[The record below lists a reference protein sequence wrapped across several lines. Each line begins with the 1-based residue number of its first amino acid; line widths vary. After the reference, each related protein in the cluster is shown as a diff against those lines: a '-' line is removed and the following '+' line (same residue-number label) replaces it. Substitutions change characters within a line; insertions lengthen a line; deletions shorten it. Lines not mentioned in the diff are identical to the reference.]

1 MKPLTPNQLALLRRV
16 PFYGTVT
23 AGQCRGAGYAHAIG
37 ACNGL
42 MGLVRAGLV
51 ASSFSPGSTGRVFQ
65 LTEAGQKA
73 LAPQIGA

>member
-51 ASSFSPGSTGRVFQ
+51 SSSLSPAGNRVFW
-65 LTEAGQKA
+65 LTQAGQKA
-73 LAPQIGA
+73 LADSPL